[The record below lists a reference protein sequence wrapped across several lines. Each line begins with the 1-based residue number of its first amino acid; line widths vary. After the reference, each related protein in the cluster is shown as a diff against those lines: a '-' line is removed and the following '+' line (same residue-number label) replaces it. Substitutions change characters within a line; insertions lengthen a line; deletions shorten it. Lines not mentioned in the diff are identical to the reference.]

1 MNQQTHPENNT
12 SENSTDTKLP
22 GRIVAAYSSLTLPTA
37 ALGLPITVYLPP
49 FFAKEVGL
57 GLATVGLIF
66 TLARLWDVVTDPI
79 MGTFV
84 DRFPSRW
91 GRHKHWIAFSVP
103 ILMLATYFIY
113 MPGAGTHDG
122 SYLLVWLVI
131 LYLGYTFLTIAHQ
144 SWGTELTTD
153 YNERS
158 RLYGWREI
166 ASIVGMVTV
175 LVLPAVIE
183 RTGGDTYTKI
193 ASMGWYLL
201 ILLPIT
207 AVIILAVVPERRAH
221 VPASIP
227 IGKAIIAI
235 LKNQPLRRV
244 LIADISIAFAI
255 GVAGS
260 TYIFLATWVFNQA
273 QYASLI
279 LLSYFLAGLASMP
292 IWMAL
297 AYRVSKHAALACAMV
312 YACLSLLVFPF
323 VASEGN
329 FVGLLVATVFY
340 GSAFGAGPMI
350 LRAMMA
356 DLADMD
362 ELETGTKRAGL
373 FFALLT
379 TTNKVGAALSVSI
392 CYAILGWIGFDPAAP
407 SNSPAATSGLLW
419 TFVLLPALFFSIA
432 AIALWK
438 YPLDRI
444 KHAEIQTGLKENGH
458 RT

>member
-1 MNQQTHPENNT
+1 M
-12 SENSTDTKLP
+12 
-22 GRIVAAYSSLTLPTA
+22 
-37 ALGLPITVYLPP
+37 
-49 FFAKEVGL
+49 
-57 GLATVGLIF
+57 
-66 TLARLWDVVTDPI
+66 
-79 MGTFV
+79 
-84 DRFPSRW
+84 
-91 GRHKHWIAFSVP
+91 
-103 ILMLATYFIY
+103 
-113 MPGAGTHDG
+113 
-122 SYLLVWLVI
+122 
-131 LYLGYTFLTIAHQ
+131 
-144 SWGTELTTD
+144 
-153 YNERS
+153 
-158 RLYGWREI
+158 
-166 ASIVGMVTV
+166 
-175 LVLPAVIE
+175 
-183 RTGGDTYTKI
+183 
-193 ASMGWYLL
+193 
-201 ILLPIT
+201 
-207 AVIILAVVPERRAH
+207 
-221 VPASIP
+221 PASIP

-340 GSAFGAGPMI
+340 GSAATKRKPQDALPMI